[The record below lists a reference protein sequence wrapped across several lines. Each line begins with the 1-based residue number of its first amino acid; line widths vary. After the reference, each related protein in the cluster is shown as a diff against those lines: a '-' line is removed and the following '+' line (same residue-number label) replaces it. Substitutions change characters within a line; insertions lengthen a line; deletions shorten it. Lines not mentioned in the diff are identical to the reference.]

1 MTCRDMNG
9 ILISAHTGAELSA
22 EARQHIQTC
31 AECRALVSSVN
42 STDAPYAV
50 DTALLERIRGSVL
63 SSAAPVR
70 PLAPT
75 AVFALAFVVIFGA
88 IAYAG
93 ALRLGIH
100 GLPVLTVIQRIAIFT
115 VLLALA
121 VLAAFTAARSMR
133 PGARTLSG
141 GIVFIIALIV
151 EEAVFFSVFH
161 DYRVGRFLHWG
172 AGCLRSG
179 LLCAIPAALLIWLL
193 ARRGYILAPIST
205 GAAIGALAG
214 MAGLTALELHCPIRT
229 IPHVA
234 IWHVGVLIISVAVG
248 ALIGWL
254 ARLRS
259 SHSS

>member
-1 MTCRDMNG
+1 MNG
-9 ILISAHTGAELSA
+9 ILISAGAGAQLSA
-22 EARQHIQTC
+22 EAREHIQSC
-31 AECRALVSSVN
+31 AECRSLISSVD
-42 STDAPYAV
+42 SADAPYTV
-50 DTALLERIRGSVL
+50 DTVLLERIQRSVL
-63 SSAAPVR
+63 SSVAPVR

-100 GLPVLTVIQRIAIFT
+100 GLPVLTVVQRIAIFT
-115 VLLALA
+115 TLLALA
-121 VLAAFTAARSMR
+121 VTAAFAAARSMR
-133 PGARTLSG
+133 PGIRTVSG
-141 GIVFIIALIV
+141 GVVFIIVLIAA
-151 EEAVFFSVFH
+151 EAVFFSVFH

-193 ARRGYILAPIST
+193 ARRGYIVAPIST

-214 MAGLTALELHCPIRT
+214 LAGLTALELHCPILT

-234 IWHVGVLIISVAVG
+234 IWHAGVLVISIAVG
-248 ALIGWL
+248 AFIGWL
-254 ARLRS
+254 ARLGS
-259 SHSS
+259 SASY